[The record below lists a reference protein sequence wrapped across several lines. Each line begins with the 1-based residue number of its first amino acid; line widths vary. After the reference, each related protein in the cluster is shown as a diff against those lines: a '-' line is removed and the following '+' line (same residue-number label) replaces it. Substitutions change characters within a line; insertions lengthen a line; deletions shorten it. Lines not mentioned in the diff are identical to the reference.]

1 MRSYSTCAFMGI
13 TLKISQLRG
22 YCGVGFPSPSVLANL
37 MPRSYCSLLGF
48 SLFPLFL
55 QTMEKSPCLPERI
68 RLCGKRHILS
78 ISKIPT
84 FSLYFSIR
92 PNAMSATSSVS
103 GRAVTR
109 EGSKEERGHSSW
121 VLSLNHYGL

>member
-1 MRSYSTCAFMGI
+1 MGI

-22 YCGVGFPSPSVLANL
+22 YCSVGFPSPSVLADL
-37 MPRSYCSLLGF
+37 MPCSYCSLLGF

-68 RLCGKRHILS
+68 RLCGKWHILS

-84 FSLYFSIR
+84 FSLYFSSTQMLCQ
-92 PNAMSATSSVS
+92 PPAVS
-103 GRAVTR
+103 PGELSPGKEAKKKGDIAV
-109 EGSKEERGHSSW
+109 GF
-121 VLSLNHYGL
+121 YP